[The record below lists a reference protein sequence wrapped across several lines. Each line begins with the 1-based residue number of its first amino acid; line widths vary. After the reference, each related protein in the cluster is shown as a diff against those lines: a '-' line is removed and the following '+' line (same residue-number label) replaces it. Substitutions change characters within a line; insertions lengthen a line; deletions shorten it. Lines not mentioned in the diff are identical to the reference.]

1 MSLKERLRARLRQ
14 DRAWVAL
21 RRAQREGFLDALR
34 RYRLWSKILSTPPVF
49 TDEVKDGAPVELH
62 VLCYE
67 RDYLCA
73 VWALKSFYHFAQAR
87 YPLVIHLQGR
97 ATGLMKSRLR
107 RHFPSARVV
116 TQGEADRVVEEWLAA
131 RGLTRL
137 IEARRRNPFMLKL
150 TDFVTTCRAVNLLT
164 LDSDILFFRRPSELL
179 AAAATS
185 EPLPFSL
192 FQRDPASAYNI
203 SEERARAELGVRLAP
218 RVNTGI
224 TLSARD
230 GLDLARCDAFLA
242 HADVARS
249 TGWIEQ
255 TLHALA
261 ASERGRVRYLPDSY
275 LVSLEP
281 HEDPSSL
288 VARHYAGP
296 SRALLTREGMT
307 TLERSGFLAEL
318 RAQNPARGPVA
329 HAPNLLKY

>member
-1 MSLKERLRARLRQ
+1 MSLKETLRGRLRRS
-14 DRAWVAL
+14 RAWVTL
-21 RRAQREGFLDALR
+21 RRAQREGFADALG
-34 RYRLWSKILSTPPVF
+34 RYRLWSKILGTPPVF
-49 TDEVKDGAPVELH
+49 TDEVAEGAPVELH

-73 VWALKSFYHFAQAR
+73 LWALKSFYHFAQAR
-87 YPLVIHLQGR
+87 MPLVVHLQGR
-97 ATGLMKSRLR
+97 ATRLMKNRVQ

-116 TQGEADRVVEEWLAA
+116 MQREADEVVEAWLAA
-131 RGLTRL
+131 RGLARL
-137 IEARRRNPFMLKL
+137 IEARRRNPFMMKL
-150 TDFVTTCRAVNLLT
+150 TDFAVTCRAVNLLT
-164 LDSDILFFRRPSELL
+164 LDSDIIFFRRPAELL
-179 AAAATS
+179 AATATGG
-185 EPLPFSL
+185 PLPFSL

-203 SEERARAELGVRLAP
+203 SEERARRELGVELAP

-224 TLSARD
+224 TLSAR
-230 GLDLARCDAFLA
+230 GALDLARCDAFLA

-261 ASERGRVRYLPDSY
+261 ASESGRVRYLPESY

-281 HEDPSSL
+281 HRDPRSL

-307 TLERSGFLAEL
+307 ALERSGFLSEM
-318 RAQNPARGPVA
+318 RAQHQARGPVA
-329 HAPNLLKY
+329 HATHEAC